1 MTNIYIKNNEPDAY
15 KGNAHENQIYG
26 GRNPRKTMTA
36 GIQGPQLNLILG
48 VFGNSYSMAYK
59 NGAGYIL

>member
-1 MTNIYIKNNEPDAY
+1 
-15 KGNAHENQIYG
+15 
-26 GRNPRKTMTA
+26 MTA